1 MRPIRPI
8 VLLVLLGVA
17 AGCSTDDGRDLA
29 PAVAPLPVTTTTV
42 PPTTAAL
49 PLQLF
54 PPWTEGE
61 PLPER
66 YGCGTDVT
74 APALAWTDVPDGT
87 VELAIAFAAGGSTE
101 QVLVGIAPDV
111 SGMSDVALPDGAF
124 WWPPGDVDAAWT
136 GACSDD
142 PATEFTFTLYAL
154 NQQVEAADDTSVT
167 DLVAL
172 LTMTAID
179 QASVTGQHTDVPP
192 PT

>member
-1 MRPIRPI
+1 M
-8 VLLVLLGVA
+8 
-17 AGCSTDDGRDLA
+17 A
-29 PAVAPLPVTTTTV
+29 PAVAPLPVTTTTA
-42 PPTTAAL
+42 PPTTVPL

-54 PPWTEGE
+54 APWTEGE

-66 YGCGTDVT
+66 YRCGTDVT
-74 APALAWTDVPDGT
+74 APALAWTDVPPGT
-87 VELAIAFAAGGSTE
+87 VELAIAFAAGGATE
-101 QVLVGIAPDV
+101 QVLVGISPDV
-111 SGMSDVALPDGAF
+111 SGMSDVELPEGAF
-124 WWPPGDVDAAWT
+124 WWPPSDVDAAWT

-142 PATEFTFTLYAL
+142 PATQFRFTLYAL

-179 QASVTGQHTDVPP
+179 QDSVTGSLTDVPP